1 MLILQYQIWLILLKE
16 RIKLISKAPSMKF
29 KIKEIVAITL
39 LIAGIVAYFI
49 IDKACS
55 KDIRL
60 GEPINVVVT
69 VNESTNC
76 FYVTWQNNEMAKS
89 GYNIYIYK
97 NDELIKETV
106 VPWQVIDASD
116 DYVGTQYY
124 QSDVVYVEGNIYKF
138 EIVAIKTSNFKNSDT
153 TTIYYPKE
161 KNNKY

>member
-1 MLILQYQIWLILLKE
+1 MKWQ
-16 RIKLISKAPSMKF
+16 KA
-29 KIKEIVAITL
+29 
-39 LIAGIVAYFI
+39 
-49 IDKACS
+49 
-55 KDIRL
+55 
-60 GEPINVVVT
+60 
-69 VNESTNC
+69 
-76 FYVTWQNNEMAKS
+76 

-161 KNNKY
+161 KNNKYQQNNKIDKNVKIQYNIKGAINAAFIGFLTLDYHGIWI